1 MKCTICGTMIGSID
15 EAIAHDWIFLFYEGD
30 EPYGP
35 ACADCAVSLLQ
46 MGEDGEMEVKEE
58 YRGKIVYLVK
68 ADDPDDELADT
79 ADYLLMAI
87 SFN

>member
-1 MKCTICGTMIGSID
+1 MKCTICGTTNDSID
-15 EAIAHDWIFLFYEGD
+15 EAIDHEWISLFYEGD

-35 ACADCAVSLLQ
+35 ACADCAVGLLQ
-46 MGEDGEMEVKEE
+46 MGEDGEMEVKAE
-58 YRGKIVYLVK
+58 YRGKIVYLVEP
-68 ADDPDDELADT
+68 DELDDELADT

>member
-1 MKCTICGTMIGSID
+1 MKCTICGTTIDSID
-15 EAIAHDWIFLFYEGD
+15 DAIAHDWISIFYEGD

-35 ACADCAVSLLQ
+35 ACADCGASLLQ

-58 YRGKIVYLVK
+58 YRGKIVYLVE

>member
-1 MKCTICGTMIGSID
+1 MKCAICGTMIDSID
-15 EAIAHDWIFLFYEGD
+15 EAIARDWISVFYEGD

-35 ACADCAVSLLQ
+35 ACAECAVSLLQ
-46 MGEDGEMEVKEE
+46 IGKDGEMQVKAE
-58 YRGKIVYLVK
+58 YRGKIVYLVEP
-68 ADDPDDELADT
+68 DDPDDELADT